1 MKAKIKV
8 LAMFALV
15 AVMSAFS
22 AKAEDSIKFNA
33 GVDLYSR
40 YFWRGLTFGNGPQFQ
55 PTVNMNKGGFTIGYW
70 GSYDLNGAGYT
81 ESDLYASYATSFG
94 LTATVTDYSTGKNY
108 FNSYPDSLGKDHAL
122 ELGLAYTFKS
132 LTLTGAYI
140 FNKASLPGNVGKDVY
155 IELAYSFLGSSSLA
169 VGAGNGWYSKNTEF
183 NVCNIMLKTVKT
195 IKVTD
200 SFSLPVTGIIM
211 LNPSTETLSVG
222 AGLTF

>member
-155 IELAYSFLGSSSLA
+155 VELAYSFLG
-169 VGAGNGWYSKNTEF
+169 
-183 NVCNIMLKTVKT
+183 
-195 IKVTD
+195 
-200 SFSLPVTGIIM
+200 
-211 LNPSTETLSVG
+211 
-222 AGLTF
+222 